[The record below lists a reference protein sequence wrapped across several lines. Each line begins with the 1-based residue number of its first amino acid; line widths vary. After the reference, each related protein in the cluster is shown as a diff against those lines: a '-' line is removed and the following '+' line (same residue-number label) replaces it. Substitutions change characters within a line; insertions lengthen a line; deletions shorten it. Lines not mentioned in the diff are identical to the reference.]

1 VAALDAYNAVFPKE
15 TRDSATIVV
24 DHLHVVPER
33 FHYVATD
40 GVRHGTT
47 TALAAAQLQFE
58 VSVDVRE
65 VARGVPSSIEPS

>member
-15 TRDSATIVV
+15 TWDCATIVV

-33 FHYVATD
+33 FHDVATD
-40 GVRHGTT
+40 GVHHGTA

-58 VSVDVRE
+58 ASVDVRE
-65 VARGVPSSIEPS
+65 VARGVPSSLEPS